1 MTRAAF
7 NRDNVLTPEER
18 ATSARK
24 CIQILDAEEIATDDM
39 RAKDYEFYISQRAEA
54 KRIDYAPSEPQLQ
67 WLRDLVEKYAQ

>member
-1 MTRAAF
+1 MTRPAF

-24 CIQILDAEEIATDDM
+24 CIQILDAEDTTDM
-39 RAKDYEFYISQRAEA
+39 RDKDYDFYISQRTEA